1 MNPSGWHPPHV
12 DNTRIYLVF
21 GWPALVT
28 YDIYMYIG
36 RTRFRVKA

>member
-21 GWPALVT
+21 GGLALVT
-28 YDIYMYIG
+28 YDIIYVYRANWI
-36 RTRFRVKA
+36 

>member
-21 GWPALVT
+21 GGLALVT
-28 YDIYMYIG
+28 YDIYIYVY
-36 RTRFRVKA
+36 RVNWI